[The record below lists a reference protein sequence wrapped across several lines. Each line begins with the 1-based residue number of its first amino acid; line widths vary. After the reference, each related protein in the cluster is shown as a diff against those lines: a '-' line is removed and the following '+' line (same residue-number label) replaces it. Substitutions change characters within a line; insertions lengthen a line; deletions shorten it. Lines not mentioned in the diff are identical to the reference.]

1 MWWKNTEEYLPI
13 DAKLLSLI
21 LYSDATNVDT
31 IHEVEMK
38 TQKSK
43 CFDFGGQ
50 SRNEKSKW
58 SK

>member
-1 MWWKNTEEYLPI
+1 MNFSTQFQHYRRGCYLV
-13 DAKLLSLI
+13 
-21 LYSDATNVDT
+21 NV